1 VLSITY
7 KTASIFN
14 GDIMIT
20 YSKKTLWLE
29 HAPAYNFELN
39 QDELLVKALKYGLVK
54 KVGYDEYIK
63 TEEDN
68 GK

>member
-1 VLSITY
+1 
-7 KTASIFN
+7 
-14 GDIMIT
+14 MIT
-20 YSKKTLWLE
+20 YNKKTLWLE
-29 HAPAYNFELN
+29 HAPAYNFKLN
-39 QDELLVKALKYGLVK
+39 EDELLVKALKYGLIK

>member
-1 VLSITY
+1 
-7 KTASIFN
+7 
-14 GDIMIT
+14 MIT

-54 KVGYDEYIK
+54 KVGYNEYIK